1 MATITVT
8 KCLSVLI
15 GCCYRPPNTTEEYMH
30 KVTAELRAPQQRH
43 QEAMYLLGGDFN
55 LPDIDWRDASVTC
68 HQNPLAVNR
77 GFLETF
83 EGIGLTQI
91 VDFPTH
97 SNPDHTLDL
106 LLTNI
111 PSLIQRCEPLPGVA
125 DHDAVL
131 AITKLAS
138 PLHKPIRR
146 RIHLWKRADM
156 EIVRNRIT
164 TFSTSFHEQCSSDT
178 PVQEMWSAF
187 SSEIQNIMTDLVPSK
202 WSTTLYN

>member
-1 MATITVT
+1 MLLGIKTRLMSQQVVTPPDVELVMATITVT

-30 KVTAELRAPQQRH
+30 KVTAELRATQQRQ

-68 HQNPLAVNR
+68 HQNPPAVNR

-83 EGIGLTQI
+83 DDIGLTQI

-111 PSLIQRCEPLPGVA
+111 PS
-125 DHDAVL
+125 
-131 AITKLAS
+131 ITDTTMLAS
-138 PLHKPIRR
+138 PWR
-146 RIHLWKRADM
+146 
-156 EIVRNRIT
+156 
-164 TFSTSFHEQCSSDT
+164 S
-178 PVQEMWSAF
+178 
-187 SSEIQNIMTDLVPSK
+187 
-202 WSTTLYN
+202 